1 MDKLDFIKIKNI
13 CFIKDII
20 KRKKRQVT
28 NWKIFSNLMFNKM
41 TCIQNNKEISELKS
55 KKTNKLIKTWAKL
68 LNRHFTKE
76 YKQMANKHMKDIQHH
91 FH

>member
-41 TCIQNNKEISELKS
+41 TCIQN
-55 KKTNKLIKTWAKL
+55 T
-68 LNRHFTKE
+68 
-76 YKQMANKHMKDIQHH
+76 
-91 FH
+91 